1 MQIVEQLEQQL
12 GREQSR
18 LEAML
23 GHLQHIQAARG
34 VGQPRSTG
42 RGEDIKLGGGLIF
55 TILGNFPKAFFLA
68 VTSLKYFFLW
78 QLSNCAIFPLVA
90 SQICPS
96 RSARSPIATCGAS

>member
-12 GREQSR
+12 GKEQSR

-42 RGEDIKLGGGLIF
+42 RGEDIKLRRGGG
-55 TILGNFPKAFFLA
+55 GCGFFR
-68 VTSLKYFFLW
+68 F
-78 QLSNCAIFPLVA
+78 
-90 SQICPS
+90 
-96 RSARSPIATCGAS
+96 

>member
-12 GREQSR
+12 GKEQSR

-42 RGEDIKLGGGLIF
+42 RGEDIKLRRGGRLRIF
-55 TILGNFPKAFFLA
+55 PILGTFPIELSQAATSQSFFHQVTTSQLRNFPFGNFP
-68 VTSLKYFFLW
+68 SL
-78 QLSNCAIFPLVA
+78 S
-90 SQICPS
+90 
-96 RSARSPIATCGAS
+96 